1 MASANP
7 YLSALF
13 GRVLRLT
20 SLSTLGIAVIG
31 GVAGWF
37 VKGVDGVLSAAIG
50 AAMALVFGA
59 LTVLSVWLGG
69 RYSLGVFFG
78 AVLGGWV
85 LKIILFLG
93 LVVAL
98 RSAHFLARPVFF
110 FTVVAAILATLVVD
124 ALVATKA
131 RIPAVGE

>member
-7 YLSALF
+7 HLSALF

-20 SLSTLGIAVIG
+20 TLTTLGIALIG
-31 GVAGWF
+31 GVIGWF
-37 VKGVDGVLSAAIG
+37 TNGTDGLLSAAIG

-78 AVLGGWV
+78 AVMGGWL
-85 LKIILFLG
+85 LKLVLFLV
-93 LVVAL
+93 LTVAL
-98 RSAHFLARPVFF
+98 KNAAFLVRPLFF
-110 FTVVAAILATLVVD
+110 FTVVAAILASLVVD
-124 ALVATKA
+124 AIVATKA

>member
-7 YLSALF
+7 HLSALF

-20 SLSTLGIAVIG
+20 TLTTLGIALIG
-31 GVAGWF
+31 GVIGWF
-37 VKGVDGVLSAAIG
+37 TNGTDGLLSAAIG
-50 AAMALVFGA
+50 AAMALVFSA

-78 AVLGGWV
+78 AVMGGWL
-85 LKIILFLG
+85 LKLVLFLV
-93 LVVAL
+93 LTVAL
-98 RSAHFLARPVFF
+98 KNAAFLVRPLFF
-110 FTVVAAILATLVVD
+110 FTVVAAILASLVVD
-124 ALVATKA
+124 AIVATKA

>member
-20 SLSTLGIAVIG
+20 SLSTLAIAVIG

-37 VKGVDGVLSAAIG
+37 IKGTDGVLSAAIG
-50 AAMALVFGA
+50 AAMALVFGG

-69 RYSLGVFFG
+69 RYSLGIFFG
-78 AVLGGWV
+78 AVMGGWL
-85 LKIILFLG
+85 LKLVLFLG
-93 LVVAL
+93 LTVAL
-98 RSAHFLARPVFF
+98 KNAEFLARPVFF
-110 FTVVAAILATLVVD
+110 FTVVAAILVSLVVD
-124 ALVATKA
+124 AFVASKA
-131 RIPAVGE
+131 RIPAVGQ

>member
-13 GRVLRLT
+13 GQVLRLT
-20 SLSTLGIAVIG
+20 ALTTLGIAAIG
-31 GVAGWF
+31 GTIGWF
-37 VKGVDGVLSAAIG
+37 INGTNGLLSAAIG
-50 AAMALVFGA
+50 AGMALVFGA

-78 AVLGGWV
+78 AVMGGWL
-85 LKIILFLG
+85 LKLVLFLG
-93 LVVAL
+93 LTVAL
-98 RSAHFLARPVFF
+98 KNATFLVRPLFF
-110 FTVVAAILATLVVD
+110 FTVVAAVLTSLAVD
-124 ALVATKA
+124 AVVATKA

>member
-20 SLSTLGIAVIG
+20 SLTTLGIAVIG

-37 VKGVDGVLSAAIG
+37 VKGADGVLSAAIG
-50 AAMALVFGA
+50 AAMALFFGA
-59 LTVLSVWLGG
+59 LTVLSVWIGG

-78 AVLGGWV
+78 AVMGGWI
-85 LKIILFLG
+85 LKLVIFLG
-93 LVVAL
+93 LTFAL
-98 RSAHFLARPVFF
+98 KNADFLARPVFF
-110 FTVVAAILATLVVD
+110 FTVVAAILSTLVVD
-124 ALVATKA
+124 ALVAMKA

>member
-20 SLSTLGIAVIG
+20 TLTTLAIAVIG
-31 GVAGWF
+31 GLAGWF
-37 VKGVDGVLSAAIG
+37 IKGTDGVLSAAIG
-50 AAMALVFGA
+50 AGMALVFGA

-78 AVLGGWV
+78 AVMGGWL
-85 LKIILFLG
+85 LKLVLFLG
-93 LVVAL
+93 LTVAL
-98 RSAHFLARPVFF
+98 KGATFLVRPLFF
-110 FTVVAAILATLVVD
+110 FTVVAGVLVSLVVD
-124 ALVATKA
+124 AILATKA

>member
-20 SLSTLGIAVIG
+20 SLTTLGIAVIG

-37 VKGVDGVLSAAIG
+37 IKGTDGVLSAAIG

-59 LTVLSVWLGG
+59 LTVISVWLGG

-78 AVLGGWV
+78 AVMGGWL
-85 LKIILFLG
+85 LKLVLFLG
-93 LVVAL
+93 LTVAL
-98 RSAHFLARPVFF
+98 RNATFLVRPLFF
-110 FTVVAAILATLVVD
+110 FTVVAAILGSLVVD
-124 ALVATKA
+124 ALVAAKA
-131 RIPAVGE
+131 RIPAVGQ

>member
-7 YLSALF
+7 HLSALF

-20 SLSTLGIAVIG
+20 SLTTLVIAVIG
-31 GVAGWF
+31 GTIGAIFYGS
-37 VKGVDGVLSAAIG
+37 DGVFSAAIG
-50 AAMALVFGA
+50 AGMALVFGA

-78 AVLGGWV
+78 AVMGGWLLKLVIFLV
-85 LKIILFLG
+85 LT
-93 LVVAL
+93 VAL
-98 RSAHFLARPVFF
+98 KNADFLVRPLFF
-110 FTVVAAILATLVVD
+110 FTVVAAILASLVVD
-124 ALVATKA
+124 AIVATKA